1 MAVCRVQR
9 MVLCGLKQDRKKIL
23 DILQQM
29 NCFEP
34 AKLMENTVFPKESQE
49 RTLSQLEQMKRDAKD
64 SLVILNQHNQED
76 SGLKAGLCG
85 KITFS
90 PKERKELQANREKL
104 LFVTREIIE
113 RQREYEKKQEQ
124 LEAIKDKLEAITP
137 WLALSVP
144 MREAK
149 TRYTEVVLG
158 SLPEQWSVERLYEVL
173 QQEDRILCE
182 PVIISQDKQKTYIAF
197 VLFRE
202 QEETL
207 KKRFKPLGML
217 PPAIDCLDYPL
228 KAKEKWE
235 KEYKVIK
242 IRRKE
247 LRAEFESYEKY
258 RKALEW
264 FYDDCAARIEKYHLV
279 QELSQ
284 SEQTFF
290 LQGYILKNQIEQLRQ
305 QLAPYDVVMELNDIR
320 PQEEAPVVLT
330 NNSFSSSFKGVV
342 EAFGLPGY
350 HSLDPTTIMSFFYVF
365 LFGLMLSDA
374 AYGALIVIACGGLLL
389 KYKNMQASLKQSIQ
403 LFFWCGWSTLIW
415 GILFGGYFGDL
426 ITVVSRTFFGT
437 EVEIPA
443 LWFVPLNNPM
453 KLLMYSM
460 LFGVIHLFTGL
471 FLKGYELIRKGEIK
485 AAILDVGLWFILL
498 SGLLVLL
505 LPSEIF
511 SSIAG
516 THFEFPEW
524 LNQLGLYGSIVS
536 AAGIFLFAGR
546 HSKNWGVRLALG
558 AYDLYNITGWLS
570 DVLSYSRLLAL
581 GLATGVIAQVVNQMG
596 SMLGNSI
603 WGVLLFIIVFII
615 GHSLNLAINLLGA
628 YVHTNRLQYVEFFG
642 KFYEGGGKVFQ
653 PFGYHTKYVHVAGD
667 NGE

>member
-1 MAVCRVQR
+1 MAVCRVER

-23 DILQQM
+23 DVLQQL

-34 AKLMENTVFPKESQE
+34 AELIKDAIFPKEKQE
-49 RTLSQLEQMKRDAKD
+49 RTLSQLEQMKRDTQD
-64 SLVILNQHNQED
+64 SLAILDQHNKNC
-76 SGLKAGLCG
+76 SGFKASLCG

-90 PKERKELQANREKL
+90 PKETKELRTNREKL
-104 LFVTREIIE
+104 LFFTHEIKE
-113 RQREYEKKQEQ
+113 RHKEYEKKGEQ
-124 LEAIKDKLEAITP
+124 LEAIRDKMEAVTP
-137 WLALSVP
+137 WLSLTVP
-144 MREAK
+144 MRDVK
-149 TRYTEVVLG
+149 TRYTNVVLG
-158 SLPEQWSVERLYEVL
+158 SLPEQWNEERLYEVL
-173 QQEDRILCE
+173 QQEERILSE
-182 PVIISQDKQKTYIAF
+182 PVIISQDAQKTYVAF
-197 VLFRE
+197 VLFQE
-202 QEETL
+202 QEEEL
-207 KKRFKPLGML
+207 RKRLKPLGML
-217 PPAIDCLDYPL
+217 APAINTSEIPQ
-228 KAKEKWE
+228 KAKERWE
-235 KEYKVIK
+235 KEYKVIQ

-247 LRAEFESYEKY
+247 IEAELVSYEKY

-264 FYDDCAARIEKYHLV
+264 FYDDCSARIEKYHLV

-290 LQGYILKNQIEQLRQ
+290 LQGYVLKNRIEKLRQ
-305 QLAPYDVVMELNDIR
+305 QLAPYDVVMKLKDIE
-320 PQEEAPVVLT
+320 PKEEAPVVLT

-350 HSLDPTTIMSFFYVF
+350 HALDPTTIMSFFYVF

-374 AYGALIVIACGGLLL
+374 AYGALIVLVCGGLLL
-389 KYKNMQASLKQSIQ
+389 KYRNMQDSLKQSIQ
-403 LFFWCGWSTLIW
+403 LFFWCGWSTLVW
-415 GILFGGYFGDL
+415 GILFGGYFGDF
-426 ITVVSRTFFGT
+426 INVVSRTFFGR
-437 EVEIPA
+437 EVGIPA
-443 LWFVPLNNPM
+443 LWFVPLNHPM

-471 FLKGYELIRKGEIK
+471 FLKGFELIKKGEIK
-485 AAILDVGLWFILL
+485 AAVLDVGLWFLLL
-498 SGLLVLL
+498 SGLLILL

-516 THFEFPEW
+516 THFVFPGW
-524 LNQLGLYGSIVS
+524 LNQLGLYGSIAS
-536 AAGIFLFAGR
+536 AIGIFLFAGR
-546 HSKNWGVRLALG
+546 HSRNWGVRLALG

-603 WGVLLFIIVFII
+603 WGILLFIIVFVI

-642 KFYEGGGKVFQ
+642 KFYEGGGRVFQ
-653 PFGYHTKYVHVAGD
+653 PFGYHTKYVHPVQD
-667 NGE
+667 NAE